1 MALVVAA
8 CAGCAFLAHRAL
20 SDTQSPGYGV
30 LVATIPL
37 VVIVVALARR
47 AGAVVALVLVALLA
61 AGAWWIGLGG
71 LERHARDVF
80 FVEHAGMML
89 ALAILF
95 GRTLLPGA
103 EPLCTRFARLVHGSL
118 DADAVIY
125 TRRLTATWS
134 AFFALIFAASC
145 ALYAAQWIDLWSLL
159 ANVLT
164 PLLVALLFVA
174 EYAVR
179 RHALPHHGRVGILA
193 AVHAFRRHMAGTEA
207 PH

>member
-8 CAGCAFLAHRAL
+8 CAGCAFLAHRAM
-20 SDTQSPGYGV
+20 SDAQSPAWA
-30 LVATIPL
+30 LFVASIPL
-37 VVIVVALARR
+37 TVIVVSLARR
-47 AGAVVALVLVALLA
+47 AAYGAALGVVAVLGLA
-61 AGAWWIGLGG
+61 AWWMGAAG
-71 LERHARDVF
+71 LERHAADIF

-95 GRTLLPGA
+95 GRTLVRGR

-118 DADAVIY
+118 DAEAERY
-125 TRRLTATWS
+125 TRRLTITWTV
-134 AFFALIFAASC
+134 FFATICAASC
-145 ALYAAQWIDLWSLL
+145 ALYLTHLVEAWSLL

-164 PLLVALLFVA
+164 PSLVALLFAV

-179 RHALPHHGRVGILA
+179 RHALPHHEQVGFLA

-207 PH
+207 SR